1 MADRRDAP
9 TAKLFGAFAWV
20 PAGAEP
26 LSFGGD
32 RPVALLT
39 YLLLHRD
46 APLARTRL
54 AALLWP
60 DSTEAQARTN
70 LRHLL
75 FTLRR
80 TLPDADRYLAGD
92 ATTLR
97 WRGDAPLDL
106 DLDAFEAALAA
117 AAATEDADARARHL
131 EAAVAR
137 YRGDLLEGRYDPW
150 LDGPRDAYRAR
161 WREALRELADAH
173 AARGDATAARRASER
188 RAASDPLDEAAAI
201 DLIRR
206 CAALGDRAGARR
218 AFDAHAAALRVDLD
232 AEPAPAVQ
240 AALTAALAAALA
252 TAPEP
257 PTRPPRPLPTPG
269 TPLVGRDAERT
280 RIAARLADP
289 TCRLLTLVGPGG
301 IGKTRLALEVAT
313 DRAATESASI
323 GWVGLAAAR
332 TPDQAVAA
340 IAEALR
346 VRLRGSA
353 DPAAEL
359 ARALA
364 QRQLLL
370 VLDDVEHLADAAPM
384 LSALLKG
391 APALRLLVTSR
402 QALRVPEEWRFE
414 VDALPVPDALDADL
428 AGNDA
433 VRLFLQVARRV
444 AGPHRPTEADLPDV
458 ARVCRAVGG
467 VPLAVELA
475 ASWTR
480 LLTPAEVAAEVVR
493 DLGVLEGTAGA
504 DRHRS
509 LRSVFDHSWGLLE
522 AAEQGALAR
531 LALFESGFTRE
542 AAARVAGA
550 DLPRLAALV
559 DRSLVQRTAASRYQ
573 LHPLVRQFALERLH
587 ADPGEAAATAERH
600 ATFTLAWLADQA
612 PALTSARQPEALAAV
627 AAEAAEIR
635 SAWAWALAHGDAAAI
650 DAAAFARF
658 YAHELRGALLPAV
671 RAFEAVANAWS
682 DADGA
687 AARRTAAV
695 ARVFGGFAAFRLG
708 RLDDAEAWWAEADAA
723 LAADDPARRH
733 LDRHVALLHWTRGT
747 FGAGLERME
756 ASRTGAAGGSDAPTL
771 DPWIEVMA
779 EVYLGMI
786 AFDANDLDGALERL
800 EVALPRARALGDPRL
815 VANALLILGRA
826 RLLLGDPAA
835 AEALLR
841 EVLESAQDPN
851 SVAYGTLYLGVAL
864 SAQGDH
870 AAARAQLERAA
881 ARFAAAQ
888 DTVGHERAALAS
900 GRLDLEEGDAAAA
913 RARFRAV
920 LEAGDHR
927 LATRDL
933 LAVVVGAAALRARA
947 GDEAS
952 ARAWLDAV
960 LRHPGLDVESRL
972 RAEAMRAR
980 WPGSADAPTLAEV
993 VAAVRLELAR

>member
-9 TAKLFGAFAWV
+9 TATLFGAFAWV

-26 LSFGGD
+26 LSFAGD

-46 APLARTRL
+46 APLARTRV

-60 DSTEAQARTN
+60 DSTEGQARTN

-106 DLDAFEAALAA
+106 DLDAFDAALAA
-117 AAATEDADARARHL
+117 AATADDADARARHL

-137 YRGDLLEGRYDPW
+137 YRGDLLEGRYDLW
-150 LDGPRDAYRAR
+150 LDAPRDAYRAR
-161 WREALRELADAH
+161 WRDALRDLADAH
-173 AARGDATAARRASER
+173 VARGDATAARRASER
-188 RAASDPLDEAAAI
+188 RAASDPLDEPAAI
-201 DLIRR
+201 DLIAR
-206 CAALGDRAGARR
+206 CAAMGDRAGARR
-218 AFDAHAAALRVDLD
+218 AFDAHAAALRADLD
-232 AEPAPAVQ
+232 AEPAPAVH

-252 TAPEP
+252 TTPEP
-257 PTRPPRPLPTPG
+257 PIRPPRPLPTPG

-280 RIAARLADP
+280 LIAARLADP
-289 TCRLLTLVGPGG
+289 GCRLLTLVGPGG
-301 IGKTRLALEVAT
+301 IGKTRLALEVAL
-313 DRAATESASI
+313 DRAATEPASI
-323 GWVGLAAAR
+323 AWVGLAAAR

-340 IAEALR
+340 IAEVLR
-346 VRLRGSA
+346 VRLRGSPEA
-353 DPAAEL
+353 AAEL
-359 ARALA
+359 ARTLA

-391 APALRLLVTSR
+391 APGLRLLVTSR
-402 QALRVPEEWRFE
+402 HSLRVPEEWRFE
-414 VDALPVPDALDADL
+414 VGALPVPDDDADL

-433 VRLFLQVARRV
+433 VRLFMQVARRV
-444 AGPHRPTEADLPDV
+444 AGPHRPTDADLPDV

-493 DLGVLEGTAGA
+493 DLGVLAGTAGD

-509 LRSVFDHSWGLLE
+509 LRSVFDHSWGLLD
-522 AAEQGALAR
+522 ATEQAALAR
-531 LALFESGFTRE
+531 LAVFEAGFTRE

-550 DLPRLAALV
+550 DLTRLAALV

-573 LHPLVRQFALERLH
+573 LHPLVRQFALERLN

-600 ATFTLAWLADQA
+600 ATFTLAWLAAQA

-635 SAWAWALAHGDAAAI
+635 SAWAWALAHGHAAAI

-671 RAFEAVANAWS
+671 RAFEAVADAWS

-695 ARVFGGFAAFRLG
+695 ARIFGGFAAFRLG

-756 ASRTGAAGGSDAPTL
+756 ASRTGATGGSDAPAL

-900 GRLDLEEGDAAAA
+900 GRLDLEEGDAVAA

-920 LEAGDHR
+920 LEAGDRR

-980 WPGSADAPTLAEV
+980 WPGPANAPTLAEV